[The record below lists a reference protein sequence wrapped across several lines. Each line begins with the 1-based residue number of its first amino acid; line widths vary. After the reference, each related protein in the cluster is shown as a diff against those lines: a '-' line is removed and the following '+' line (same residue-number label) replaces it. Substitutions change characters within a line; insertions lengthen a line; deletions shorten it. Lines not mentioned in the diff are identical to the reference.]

1 MQEVSG
7 RVARTLD
14 ALGNLPRLLTSEP
27 VSVHGDVV
35 TLSLGHEFWLDI
47 VLEDDGTFTLRR
59 FLAPRPMVRV
69 DCGDLPNV
77 HLLDLRETVDWAG
90 FWPFT
95 MDD

>member
-1 MQEVSG
+1 MAEVSV

-27 VSVHGDVV
+27 VWVHDNVV
-35 TLSLGHEFWLDI
+35 TLALGFGFWLDI

-69 DCGDLPNV
+69 DGGDLAGV
-77 HLLDLRETVDWAG
+77 HLLDLREAVDWAG

-95 MDD
+95 MGD